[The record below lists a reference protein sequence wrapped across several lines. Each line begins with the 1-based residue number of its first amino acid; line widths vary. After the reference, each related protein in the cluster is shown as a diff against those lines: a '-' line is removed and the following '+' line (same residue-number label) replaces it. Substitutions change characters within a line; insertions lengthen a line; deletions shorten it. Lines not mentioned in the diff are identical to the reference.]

1 MQQLKRKL
9 LNSDKKRV
17 IAGILI
23 IVVLAMV
30 INFSILLLFNKKNAN
45 NTLEV
50 ILNQVISRLDKNN
63 QEEERLVESLKEEYI
78 EKAKTVSYILDN
90 NEEFKDSLLE
100 LLIIAGK
107 MGIDEIHLFDSE
119 GTIIGGT
126 VPEYYGISFNDG
138 EQISYFTPML
148 NDKTLTMCQ
157 DVTPNTAEKK
167 SMMYAITWNE
177 TKEYMVQIGIEPKRL
192 LDELKR
198 NEISNVVSA
207 MPAYEGI
214 DIFVADKETGI
225 IKGATD
231 RNYITKN
238 INRLKI
244 DNLDSSTFE
253 ISSATN
259 IRDGFRQFYKFRQ
272 WGENNVII
280 AYSTKK
286 DTKNFL
292 LYSLMLSIY
301 LIIASFIIY
310 FMFEKIVKTTKDR
323 NDQMSILLK
332 MADIYYSMHLIDLQN
347 DTVKEYSASDKV
359 REIVNKEYGATEMMR
374 DIMSVTVYP
383 EYVNEALEFTE
394 LTTLADR
401 MVGKKIISA
410 EFNGNQFG
418 WVRTSFI
425 TIEADENGKPKKV
438 IYVTRDIDRDKKKE
452 QQLILRS
459 HTDALTGILNRRAYE
474 EDIEKYANNVSDD
487 NLVFVSMDVN
497 GLKIVNDTMG
507 HSVGDELLLGASECI
522 RKSLSGYG
530 KIYRIGGDEFVA
542 IIFVKPDEI
551 QRIIDNL
558 KRVVGEW
565 KGDKLKSISISVG
578 YVCAD
583 EMEDRNIRAM
593 AEEADKRMYKEK
605 SEYYL
610 KDKM

>member
-1 MQQLKRKL
+1 MQQIKRKL
-9 LNSDKKRV
+9 LNTDKKRV

-23 IVVLAMV
+23 IVVLAMI

-50 ILNQVISRLDKNN
+50 VLNQVISRLDRNN
-63 QEEERLVESLKEEYI
+63 QEEERLFESLKEEYI
-78 EKAKTVSYILDN
+78 EKAKTVSYFLDN
-90 NEEFKDSLLE
+90 NEEIKDDLLE
-100 LLIIAGK
+100 LLTIAGK
-107 MGIDEIHLFDSE
+107 MGIDEIHLFNSE

-126 VPEYYGISFNDG
+126 VPEYYGINFRDG
-138 EQISYFTPML
+138 EQISYFIPML

-157 DVTPNTAEKK
+157 DVTPNTAEEK
-167 SMMYAITWNE
+167 SMMYAITWNAS
-177 TKEYMVQIGIEPKRL
+177 KEYMVQIGIEPKRL
-192 LDELKR
+192 LEELKR

-231 RNYITKN
+231 RNYITKK
-238 INRLKI
+238 INRLEI
-244 DNLDSSTFE
+244 DNLDSSTDE
-253 ISSATN
+253 IKEAANT
-259 IRDGFRQFYKFRQ
+259 RDGFRQFYKFRQ
-272 WGENNVII
+272 WGDYNVVI

-286 DTKNFL
+286 DARNFL
-292 LYSLMLSIY
+292 LYSLMLSFY
-301 LIIASFIIY
+301 LIIASCIIY
-310 FMFEKIVKTTKDR
+310 FMFEKIIKTTKDR

-332 MADIYYSMHLIDLQN
+332 MADIYYSMHLIDLEN

-359 REIVNKEYGATEMMR
+359 REVVNKETGAAKMMR

-383 EYVNEALEFTE
+383 EYVNDALEFTD
-394 LTTLADR
+394 LTTLANR

-418 WVRTSFI
+418 WVRASFI

-474 EDIEKYANNVSDD
+474 EDIKSYKKSVCDE

-507 HSVGDELLLGASECI
+507 HAIGDELLLGASECI

-542 IIFVKPDEI
+542 LLSVKPDEI
-551 QRIIDNL
+551 NHIIDNL
-558 KRVVGEW
+558 KRVISEW
-565 KGDKLKSISISVG
+565 KGDNLKSISISIG

-583 EMEDRNIRAM
+583 EMNNTSIHDM
-593 AEEADKRMYKEK
+593 AREADKRMYEEK
-605 SEYYL
+605 TEYYSRV
-610 KDKM
+610 K

>member
-45 NTLEV
+45 NTLDV
-50 ILNQVISRLDKNN
+50 ILNQVIGRLDKNN

-332 MADIYYSMHLIDLQN
+332 MADIYYSMHLIDLEN
-347 DTVKEYSASDKV
+347 DTVKE
-359 REIVNKEYGATEMMR
+359 
-374 DIMSVTVYP
+374 
-383 EYVNEALEFTE
+383 
-394 LTTLADR
+394 
-401 MVGKKIISA
+401 
-410 EFNGNQFG
+410 
-418 WVRTSFI
+418 
-425 TIEADENGKPKKV
+425 
-438 IYVTRDIDRDKKKE
+438 
-452 QQLILRS
+452 
-459 HTDALTGILNRRAYE
+459 
-474 EDIEKYANNVSDD
+474 
-487 NLVFVSMDVN
+487 
-497 GLKIVNDTMG
+497 
-507 HSVGDELLLGASECI
+507 
-522 RKSLSGYG
+522 
-530 KIYRIGGDEFVA
+530 
-542 IIFVKPDEI
+542 
-551 QRIIDNL
+551 
-558 KRVVGEW
+558 
-565 KGDKLKSISISVG
+565 
-578 YVCAD
+578 
-583 EMEDRNIRAM
+583 
-593 AEEADKRMYKEK
+593 
-605 SEYYL
+605 
-610 KDKM
+610 

>member
-1 MQQLKRKL
+1 MQQIKRKL
-9 LNSDKKRV
+9 LNTDKKRV

-23 IVVLAMV
+23 IVVLAMI

-50 ILNQVISRLDKNN
+50 VLNQVISRLDRNN

-78 EKAKTVSYILDN
+78 EKAKTVSYFLDN
-90 NEEFKDSLLE
+90 NEEIKDNLLE
-100 LLIIAGK
+100 LLTIAGK
-107 MGIDEIHLFDSE
+107 MGIDEIHLFNSE

-126 VPEYYGISFNDG
+126 VPEYYGINFRDG

-157 DVTPNTAEKK
+157 DVTPNTAEEK
-167 SMMYAITWNE
+167 SMMYAITWNAS
-177 TKEYMVQIGIEPKRL
+177 KEYMVQIGIEPKRL
-192 LDELKR
+192 LEELNR

-231 RNYITKN
+231 RNYITKK
-238 INRLKI
+238 INRLEI
-244 DNLDSSTFE
+244 DNLDSSTDE
-253 ISSATN
+253 IKEAANT
-259 IRDGFRQFYKFRQ
+259 RDGFRQFYKFRQ
-272 WGENNVII
+272 WGDYNVVIV
-280 AYSTKK
+280 YSTKM
-286 DTKNFL
+286 DAKNFL
-292 LYSLMLSIY
+292 LYSLMLSFY
-301 LIIASFIIY
+301 LIIASCIIY
-310 FMFEKIVKTTKDR
+310 FMFEKIIKTTKDR

-332 MADIYYSMHLIDLQN
+332 MADIYYSMHLIDLEN
-347 DTVKEYSASDKV
+347 DTVKEYSASDIV
-359 REIVNKEYGATEMMR
+359 REVVNKETGAAKMMR
-374 DIMSVTVYP
+374 EIMSVTVYP
-383 EYVNEALEFTE
+383 EYVNDALEFTD
-394 LTTLADR
+394 LTTLANR

-418 WVRTSFI
+418 WVRASFI

-474 EDIEKYANNVSDD
+474 EDIKSYKKSVCDE

-507 HSVGDELLLGASECI
+507 HAIGDELLLGASECI

-542 IIFVKPDEI
+542 LLSVKPDEI
-551 QRIIDNL
+551 NHIIDNL
-558 KRVVGEW
+558 KRVISEW
-565 KGDKLKSISISVG
+565 KGDNLKSISISIG

-583 EMEDRNIRAM
+583 EMNNTSIHDM
-593 AEEADKRMYKEK
+593 AREADKRMYEEK
-605 SEYYL
+605 TEYYSRV
-610 KDKM
+610 K

>member
-1 MQQLKRKL
+1 MQQIKRKL
-9 LNSDKKRV
+9 LNTDKKRV

-23 IVVLAMV
+23 IVVLAMI

-50 ILNQVISRLDKNN
+50 VLNQVISRLDRNN

-78 EKAKTVSYILDN
+78 EKAKTVSYFLDN
-90 NEEFKDSLLE
+90 NEEIKDDLLE
-100 LLIIAGK
+100 LLTIAGK
-107 MGIDEIHLFDSE
+107 MGIDEIHLFNSE

-126 VPEYYGISFNDG
+126 VPEYYGINFRDG
-138 EQISYFTPML
+138 EQISYFIPML

-157 DVTPNTAEKK
+157 DVTPNTAEEK
-167 SMMYAITWNE
+167 SMMYAITWNAS
-177 TKEYMVQIGIEPKRL
+177 KEYMVQIGIEPKRL
-192 LDELKR
+192 LEELKR

-231 RNYITKN
+231 RNYITKK
-238 INRLKI
+238 INRLEI
-244 DNLDSSTFE
+244 DNLDSSTDE
-253 ISSATN
+253 IKEAANT
-259 IRDGFRQFYKFRQ
+259 RDGFRQFYKFRQ
-272 WGENNVII
+272 WGDYNVVI

-286 DTKNFL
+286 DARNFL
-292 LYSLMLSIY
+292 LYSLMLSFY
-301 LIIASFIIY
+301 LIIASCIIY
-310 FMFEKIVKTTKDR
+310 FMFEKIIKTTKDR

-332 MADIYYSMHLIDLQN
+332 MADIYYSMHLIDLEN

-359 REIVNKEYGATEMMR
+359 REIVNKETGAAKMMR

-383 EYVNEALEFTE
+383 EYVNDALEFTD
-394 LTTLADR
+394 LTTLANR
-401 MVGKKIISA
+401 MAGKKIISA

-418 WVRTSFI
+418 WVRASFI

-474 EDIEKYANNVSDD
+474 EDIKSYKKSVCDE

-507 HSVGDELLLGASECI
+507 HAIGDELLLGASECI

-542 IIFVKPDEI
+542 LLSVKPDEI
-551 QRIIDNL
+551 NHIIDNL
-558 KRVVGEW
+558 KRVISEW
-565 KGDKLKSISISVG
+565 KGDNLKSISISIG

-583 EMEDRNIRAM
+583 EMNNTSIHDM
-593 AEEADKRMYKEK
+593 AREADKRMYEEK
-605 SEYYL
+605 TEYYSRV
-610 KDKM
+610 K

>member
-1 MQQLKRKL
+1 MQQIKRKL
-9 LNSDKKRV
+9 LNTDKKRV

-23 IVVLAMV
+23 IVVLAMI

-50 ILNQVISRLDKNN
+50 VLNQVISRLDRNN
-63 QEEERLVESLKEEYI
+63 QEEDRLVESLKEEYI
-78 EKAKTVSYILDN
+78 EKAKTVSYFLDN
-90 NEEFKDSLLE
+90 NEEIKEDLLE
-100 LLIIAGK
+100 LLTIAGK
-107 MGIDEIHLFDSE
+107 MGIDEIHLFNSE

-126 VPEYYGISFNDG
+126 VPEYYGINFRDG

-157 DVTPNTAEKK
+157 DVTPNTAEEK
-167 SMMYAITWNE
+167 SMMYAITWNAS
-177 TKEYMVQIGIEPKRL
+177 KEYMVQIGIEPKRL
-192 LDELKR
+192 LEELKR

-231 RNYITKN
+231 RNYITKK
-238 INRLKI
+238 INRLEI
-244 DNLDSSTFE
+244 DNLDSSTDE
-253 ISSATN
+253 IKEATN
-259 IRDGFRQFYKFRQ
+259 TRDGFRQFYKFRQ
-272 WGENNVII
+272 WGDYNVVIV
-280 AYSTKK
+280 YSTKK
-286 DTKNFL
+286 DAKNFL
-292 LYSLMLSIY
+292 LYSLMLSFY
-301 LIIASFIIY
+301 LIIASCIIY
-310 FMFEKIVKTTKDR
+310 FMFEKIIKTTKDR

-332 MADIYYSMHLIDLQN
+332 MADIYYSMHLIDLEN

-359 REIVNKEYGATEMMR
+359 REVVNKETGAAKMMR
-374 DIMSVTVYP
+374 EIMSVTVYP
-383 EYVNEALEFTE
+383 EYVNDALEFTD
-394 LTTLADR
+394 LTTLANR

-418 WVRTSFI
+418 WVRASFI

-474 EDIEKYANNVSDD
+474 EDIKNYKKIVCDE

-507 HSVGDELLLGASECI
+507 HAIGDELLLGASECI

-542 IIFVKPDEI
+542 LLSVKPDEI
-551 QRIIDNL
+551 NHIIDNL
-558 KRVVGEW
+558 KRVISEW
-565 KGDKLKSISISVG
+565 KGDNLKSISISIG

-583 EMEDRNIRAM
+583 EMNNTSIHDM
-593 AEEADKRMYKEK
+593 AREADKRMYEEK
-605 SEYYL
+605 TEYYSRV
-610 KDKM
+610 K

>member
-1 MQQLKRKL
+1 MQQIKRKL
-9 LNSDKKRV
+9 LNTDKKRV

-23 IVVLAMV
+23 IVVLAMI

-50 ILNQVISRLDKNN
+50 VLNQVISRLDRNN

-78 EKAKTVSYILDN
+78 EKAKTVSYFLDN
-90 NEEFKDSLLE
+90 NEEIKDNLLE
-100 LLIIAGK
+100 LLTIAGK
-107 MGIDEIHLFDSE
+107 MGIDEIHLFNSE

-126 VPEYYGISFNDG
+126 VPEYYGINFRDG

-157 DVTPNTAEKK
+157 DVTPNTAEEK
-167 SMMYAITWNE
+167 SMMYAITWNAS
-177 TKEYMVQIGIEPKRL
+177 KEYMVQIGIEPKRL
-192 LDELKR
+192 LEELNR

-231 RNYITKN
+231 RNYITKK
-238 INRLKI
+238 INRLEI
-244 DNLDSSTFE
+244 DNLDSSTDE
-253 ISSATN
+253 IKEAANT
-259 IRDGFRQFYKFRQ
+259 RDGFRQFYKFRQ
-272 WGENNVII
+272 WGDYNVVIV
-280 AYSTKK
+280 YSTKM
-286 DTKNFL
+286 DAKNFL
-292 LYSLMLSIY
+292 LYSLMLSFY
-301 LIIASFIIY
+301 LIIASCIIY
-310 FMFEKIVKTTKDR
+310 FMFEKIIKTTKDR

-332 MADIYYSMHLIDLQN
+332 MADIYYSMHLIDLEN

-359 REIVNKEYGATEMMR
+359 REIVNKETGAAKMMR
-374 DIMSVTVYP
+374 EIMSVTVYP
-383 EYVNEALEFTE
+383 EYVNDALEFTD
-394 LTTLADR
+394 LTTLANR

-418 WVRTSFI
+418 WVRASFI

-474 EDIEKYANNVSDD
+474 EDIKSYKKSVCDE

-507 HSVGDELLLGASECI
+507 HAIGDELLLGASECI

-542 IIFVKPDEI
+542 LLSVKPDEI
-551 QRIIDNL
+551 NHIIDNL
-558 KRVVGEW
+558 KRVISEW
-565 KGDKLKSISISVG
+565 KGDNLKSISISIG

-583 EMEDRNIRAM
+583 EMNNTSIHDM
-593 AEEADKRMYKEK
+593 AREADKRMYEEK
-605 SEYYL
+605 TEYYSRV
-610 KDKM
+610 K